1 MQGFFF
7 CWADGGRTA
16 RRKIFGEGGG
26 AGGRELLK
34 LVQFNVVVRAIQ
46 SARINPREHVRAVT
60 HLASGVASQL
70 AGHQTHRRA
79 GMTQLIWTAMAD
91 T

>member
-1 MQGFFF
+1 MSP
-7 CWADGGRTA
+7 
-16 RRKIFGEGGG
+16 RK
-26 AGGRELLK
+26 
-34 LVQFNVVVRAIQ
+34 
-46 SARINPREHVRAVT
+46 HVHAVT

-70 AGHQTHRRA
+70 AGHQTHRRG

>member
-1 MQGFFF
+1 MEVAQRAGKYLEKL
-7 CWADGGRTA
+7 GGT
-16 RRKIFGEGGG
+16 
-26 AGGRELLK
+26 GGRELLK

-46 SARINPREHVRAVT
+46 SARINPREHVLAVI

-70 AGHQTHRRA
+70 AGHQTHRRV